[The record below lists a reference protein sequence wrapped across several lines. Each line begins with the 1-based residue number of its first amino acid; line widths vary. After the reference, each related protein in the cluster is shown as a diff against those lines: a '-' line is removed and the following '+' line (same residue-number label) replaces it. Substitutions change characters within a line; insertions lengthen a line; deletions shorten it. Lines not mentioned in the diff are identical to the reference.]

1 MTMQAAQLIG
11 ARVIGGDGQVV
22 GTIQEIFNDDKD
34 GTPVWARIRAGTR
47 ELFVPLRGSRV
58 TKDGLSLPFDSRQI
72 MSSPDVGVKQHM
84 SAAQTD
90 QLKRHFGL
98 TVPTQGGP
106 PDADPERGQAQ
117 RGEAQREQAQREQA
131 QREQAQRD
139 QAQRGEAQ
147 RGEAQREQAQREQAQ
162 REQAQRDQAQRGEAQ
177 REQAQREQAQRDQAQ
192 RDQAQRD
199 QAQREQ
205 AQRGQDKG
213 GRRLRDEAQTG
224 ELRRDEAQA
233 GEDWLIRTEERF
245 DVGTEMR
252 ESGRARLRK
261 YVDVEP
267 VEQTV
272 HVFHEEYEIERVPI
286 SAEEQVRGE
295 IAEGEQEIALHEERP
310 VLHKEAVAVERVR
323 LKVKRVDE
331 DRTLRD
337 EVRRERLEVENGDS
351 GERTTRP
358 AGSARPN
365 QIRR

>member
-1 MTMQAAQLIG
+1 MTMQAAQLSG
-11 ARVIGGDGQVV
+11 ARVISGDGQVV

-34 GTPVWARIRAGTR
+34 GTPVWARVRAGTR

-58 TKDGLSLPFDSRQI
+58 TKDGLSVPFDSRQI

-98 TVPTQGGP
+98 TVPAQGGP
-106 PDADPERGQAQ
+106 PEAGRERG
-117 RGEAQREQAQREQA
+117 QAQREQA
-131 QREQAQRD
+131 QARP
-139 QAQRGEAQ
+139 GETRQ
-147 RGEAQREQAQREQAQ
+147 GETE
-162 REQAQRDQAQRGEAQ
+162 
-177 REQAQREQAQRDQAQ
+177 
-192 RDQAQRD
+192 
-199 QAQREQ
+199 
-205 AQRGQDKG
+205 RGQDQG
-213 GRRLRDEAQTG
+213 GRRLQDEAKAG
-224 ELRRDEAQA
+224 ELRRDQGQA

-245 DVGTEMR
+245 DVGTEML

-295 IAEGEQEIALHEERP
+295 IAEGVQEIALHEMRP

-323 LKVKRVDE
+323 LKKKRVDE

-337 EVRRERLEVENGDS
+337 EIRRERLEVENG
-351 GERTTRP
+351 ERTSRP
-358 AGSARPN
+358 AGPGGPN
-365 QIRR
+365 QTRR